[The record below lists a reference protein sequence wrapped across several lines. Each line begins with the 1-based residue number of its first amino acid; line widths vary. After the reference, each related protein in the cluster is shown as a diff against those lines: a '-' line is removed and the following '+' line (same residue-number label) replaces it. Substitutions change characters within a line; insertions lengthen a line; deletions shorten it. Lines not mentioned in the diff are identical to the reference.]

1 VACKANHGK
10 TPFELWYG
18 RRPAVHHLRTFGC
31 IAYVKDTTPHLKK
44 LDDRGRKGIFIGYEK
59 GSKAYCVYDP
69 ITNRVIVTRNVV
81 FDESASWK
89 WSGSGEGESSR
100 IEHDGGEFTVQYRYE
115 SVPGQGGGDDAEMA
129 EEDDDHQEPGDP
141 VMLGTGVHHFN
152 PLFDPEDE
160 ENLDADCDDA
170 PLHLRRMSEIIRPA
184 VPPGRVDCELA
195 NNEDDRVYTVSAE
208 EPTSVTQAAREV
220 PWCRAMEEE
229 LQAIEENRT

>member
-31 IAYVKDTTPHLKK
+31 ISYVKDTTPHLKK

-69 ITNRVIVTRNVV
+69 ITNWVIVTRDVV

-100 IEHDGGEFTVQYRYE
+100 IEHDGGEFTVQY
-115 SVPGQGGGDDAEMA
+115 STGLCLVK
-129 EEDDDHQEPGDP
+129 EEA
-141 VMLGTGVHHFN
+141 MM
-152 PLFDPEDE
+152 
-160 ENLDADCDDA
+160 
-170 PLHLRRMSEIIRPA
+170 RRWRRKMTTTRS
-184 VPPGRVDCELA
+184 RVT
-195 NNEDDRVYTVSAE
+195 R
-208 EPTSVTQAAREV
+208 
-220 PWCRAMEEE
+220 
-229 LQAIEENRT
+229 